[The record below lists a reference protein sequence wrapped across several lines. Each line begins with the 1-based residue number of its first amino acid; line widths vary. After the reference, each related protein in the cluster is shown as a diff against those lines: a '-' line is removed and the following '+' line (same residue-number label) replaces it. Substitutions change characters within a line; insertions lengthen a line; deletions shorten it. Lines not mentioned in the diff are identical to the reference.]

1 MSRLPRAP
9 LAPVCA
15 ALLLAGCASLDRIN
29 TQLSETEK
37 TQRVVSG
44 QIEDMRKGR
53 VVKTLTSQWIN
64 PTPISGK
71 GSEISRLPA
80 CTPTF
85 SRAGEVTLAEIGA
98 FISTTC
104 RIPVFITPD
113 AQSAGTSA
121 GTTTEAMRG
130 PIPAPDPATGM
141 VPLSQ
146 LGSAPVSAPMPMNT
160 ARNTLRGVFWQ
171 GGLEGL
177 LNNITT
183 RLGLS
188 WRYDHGKITI
198 FYLDTQTFAVNF
210 MDNVTV
216 FSSTTVS
223 GTTTSHGGAGG
234 AGASGGGISGDNNTS
249 QTTESKIKTSLYDD
263 IKTTV
268 SAMLTPKVGRMNLSA
283 GMLTVSD
290 TPQVLEAVGRYIADR
305 NRQLNRQVV
314 FNVQVYSVEARDQDN
329 LGLDLAGVFNSGSVK
344 GMLSGAFANGADN
357 AISGGVT
364 LLDGKGKGSEAFV
377 KALAEKTHTSIVTQA
392 SAMTT
397 NMSPVP
403 LQMALQQDFVAG
415 ITTSQTANVGSSTNI
430 DRATITTGFNMVA
443 LPYLMPDSDRMQLQ
457 FSISISDDPTFRTV
471 KQGDAQSELSK
482 TRLKTSTYR
491 VILRSGNTMLL
502 TAFDQGN
509 NTASKQGV
517 GSTSFWGLGG
527 GGNAE
532 KNRSMLLIMV
542 TPNII
547 G

>member
-1 MSRLPRAP
+1 MSLLPRAK

-15 ALLLAGCASLDRIN
+15 CLLLAGCSSLDRIN
-29 TQLSETEK
+29 NQLRETEK
-37 TQRVVSG
+37 TQKVVSG
-44 QIEDMRKGR
+44 QIEDMRKGN
-53 VVKTLTSQWIN
+53 VVKELKSQWIN

-71 GSEISRLPA
+71 GSERSQLPA
-80 CTPTF
+80 CTPIF
-85 SRAGEVTLAEIGA
+85 SRAGDVSLAEISA

-104 RIPVFITPD
+104 RIPVFVTPD
-113 AQSAGTSA
+113 VQSAGQSSG
-121 GTTTEAMRG
+121 GTTQAMSG
-130 PIPAPDPATGM
+130 TIPAPDPNTGM

-146 LGSAPVSAPMPMNT
+146 LGAAQASAAVPVVS
-160 ARNTLRGVFWQ
+160 ARNTLHGVFWQ
-171 GGLEGL
+171 GGLEGFL
-177 LNNITT
+177 DNITT

-198 FYLDTQTFAVNF
+198 FYIDTRTFTVNF
-210 MDNVTV
+210 MDNVTT

-223 GTTTSHGGAGG
+223 GTTTSNGSSGGT
-234 AGASGGGISGDNNTS
+234 SSSGGISGDNNTS
-249 QTTESKIKTSLYDD
+249 QSTESKIKTSLYED

-268 SAMLTPKVGRMNLSA
+268 NAMLTPKVGRMNLSA

-290 TPQVLEAVGRYIADR
+290 TPQVLDAVSRYIADR
-305 NRQLNRQVV
+305 NKQLNRQVV

-329 LGLDLAGVFNSGSVK
+329 LGFDLAGVFSSGSVK
-344 GMLSGAFANGADN
+344 GMLSGTFVNAADN
-357 AISGGVT
+357 AMSSGVT

-377 KALAEKTHTSIVTQA
+377 KALAEKTNTSIVTQA

-403 LQMALQQDFVAG
+403 LQMALQQDFIAG
-415 ITTSQTANVGSSTNI
+415 ITTSQTANVGSSTDI
-430 DRATITTGFNMVA
+430 ERATITTGFNMVA
-443 LPYLMPDSDRMQLQ
+443 LPYMMPDSDQMQLQ

-471 KQGDAQSELSK
+471 KQDDSQSELSK

-491 VILRSGNTMLL
+491 VIMSSGNTMLL

-509 NTASKQGV
+509 NSASKQGV
-517 GSTSFWGLGG
+517 GSASFWGFGG

-542 TPNII
+542 TPNIV